1 MFIIEDCK
9 RLFPS
14 FLQISFK
21 SRVTIRPLVSIFIA
35 NLAFKEKFSTRSIFW
50 TPKICFLVDISMSSS
65 TTFSSVLQMLT
76 NVLSWCLLTSI
87 EAGKRHSSV
96 SHDASGGSIISRS
109 QWPHVFAKICV
120 AFPRSRYHPGGTK
133 MNDAARYN
141 NIHHHHHYCCCVYYY
156 IIVLFFHI
164 LIYVSMMI

>member
-1 MFIIEDCK
+1 MFINEDCK

-65 TTFSSVLQMLT
+65 TTFSSVLQ
-76 NVLSWCLLTSI
+76 NVHKSTLWCLLTSI

-96 SHDASGGSIISRS
+96 SHDVSSGSIILRCL
-109 QWPHVFAKICV
+109 WPHVFAKIV
-120 AFPRSRYHPGGTK
+120 
-133 MNDAARYN
+133 
-141 NIHHHHHYCCCVYYY
+141 V
-156 IIVLFFHI
+156 
-164 LIYVSMMI
+164 VSTLRT